1 MAHSLWV
8 AEIFITLDQQLRR
21 CTALQQPVVAQLCG
35 TVYHI
40 NSSQVINR
48 LKVGKE
54 RVVGTSQ
61 QMMDIPEVQ
70 ESSQDISVHKR
81 LDRKFSPDKRHCRP
95 RYIQWTGLEGK

>member
-8 AEIFITLDQQLRR
+8 AEIFITSDQQLRW
-21 CTALQQPVVAQLCG
+21 CSTLQQPVVAQLCG

-40 NSSQVINR
+40 KSEVINR